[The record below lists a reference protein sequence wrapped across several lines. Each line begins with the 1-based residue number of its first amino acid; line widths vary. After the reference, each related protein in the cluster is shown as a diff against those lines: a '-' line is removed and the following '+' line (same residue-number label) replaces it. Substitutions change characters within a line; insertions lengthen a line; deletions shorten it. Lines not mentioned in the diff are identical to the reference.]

1 VYSSSAKAVPYRA
14 LEVEKR
20 WTMCGITGFIDTSR
34 TRGAGSLAEIAQR
47 MAGAM
52 RHRGPDDDGIHVVPE
67 NGVALGFRRLA
78 IIDLSAAGHQPM
90 LSADGRWS
98 IVYNGEIYNAEEL
111 RPALLERGV
120 QFRGHSDTEV
130 LLESF
135 AAFGVAAT
143 LAKTVG
149 MFAMAVHDRER
160 RETWFSRDRLGK
172 KPLYIGRFGATVM
185 FASELRCFRAHPEFK
200 PEIDPAAVASY
211 ARFGYV
217 PQPQCIFKNVVQ
229 LAPGGLAKLSPEGQL
244 DFGSYWNVSK
254 VAAAARKQGFAGS
267 PADAVEELDR
277 LLRDAVGQRMVSDV
291 PLGAFLSGGIDSS
304 VVVAL
309 MQAQSA
315 RPVKTFSIGFPVA
328 GFDEAPH
335 AKAVAQHLGTDHEE
349 LYLSPQDALDLVPA
363 LPEIYDEPFSDSSQ
377 IPTYL
382 VSQMARKHVTVAL
395 SGDGG
400 DESFAGYGRYRQIE
414 ALFGATQPIGA
425 QTGSAVTGLS
435 QALKRFRRV
444 APGTVDRFGNW
455 ASAFAQRSGPD
466 AIERAYLP
474 MASMGL
480 PPERMLVAPKEQLDP
495 IWSGALAA
503 DFPTALDRAQILD
516 FHNYLPSDILTK
528 VDRASMAVSLEV
540 RAPLLDHRVVEFAWR
555 LPAALKFGSGAEKWA
570 LRQVLYRYVPAA
582 LIDRPKM
589 GFGVPIDVWLRG
601 PLKDWAE
608 ALIAED
614 RLKRE
619 GLFRADTVRDLW
631 NRHQAG
637 ETWQYPLWTVLMF
650 QAWREHWGL

>member
-1 VYSSSAKAVPYRA
+1 
-14 LEVEKR
+14 
-20 WTMCGITGFIDTSR
+20 MCGITGFIDTYR
-34 TRGAGSLAEIAQR
+34 TCGANSLAETAQR
-47 MAGAM
+47 MADAM
-52 RHRGPDDDGIHVVPE
+52 PHRGPDDDGVHVVPE
-67 NGVALGFRRLA
+67 HGVALGFRRLA
-78 IIDLSAAGHQPM
+78 IIDLTAAGHQPM
-90 LSADGRWS
+90 LSGDGRWS
-98 IVYNGEIYNAEEL
+98 IVYNGEIYNAEDM
-111 RPALLERGV
+111 RPALLERGAS
-120 QFRGHSDTEV
+120 FRGHSDTEV

-135 AAFGVAAT
+135 AAFGVEAT
-143 LAKTVG
+143 LARTIG
-149 MFAMAVHDRER
+149 MFAMVVHDRER
-160 RETWFSRDRLGK
+160 GETWFSRDRLGK

-200 PEIDPAAVASY
+200 PEIDPVAVASY

-229 LAPGGLAKLSPEGQL
+229 LAPGGLAKLSATGEL
-244 DFGSYWNVSK
+244 SFGTYWDVSK
-254 VAAAARKQGFAGS
+254 AAAAARHEGFSGS

-277 LLRDAVGQRMVSDV
+277 LLRDAVRQRMVSDV

-315 RPVKTFSIGFPVA
+315 RPTRTFSIGFPVA

-335 AKAVAQHLGTDHEE
+335 AKAVARHLGTDHEE
-349 LYLSPQDALDLVPA
+349 FYVSPRDALDLVPS
-363 LPEIYDEPFSDSSQ
+363 LPDIYDEPFSDSSQ

-382 VSQMARKHVTVAL
+382 VSQLARRHVTVAL

-400 DESFAGYGRYRQIE
+400 DESFAGYGRYRQID
-414 ALFGATQPIGA
+414 ALFGDKAPA
-425 QTGSAVTGLS
+425 NAFTGSAALALS
-435 QALKRFRRV
+435 QALAPFRRL
-444 APGTVDRFGNW
+444 APASIGRFSRWAGT
-455 ASAFAQRSGPD
+455 FAERTRSD

-480 PPERMLVAPKEQLDP
+480 PPEELLVAPQEQLSP

-503 DFPTALDRAQILD
+503 DFPTALERAQILD

-555 LPAALKFGSGAEKWA
+555 LPSALKFGEGGTKWA

-589 GFGVPIDVWLRG
+589 GFGIPIDVWLRG

-631 NRHQAG
+631 NRHLAG

-650 QAWREHWGL
+650 QAWRERWGL

>member
-1 VYSSSAKAVPYRA
+1 
-14 LEVEKR
+14 
-20 WTMCGITGFIDTSR
+20 MCGITGFIDISR
-34 TRGAGSLAEIAQR
+34 TRGADSLTETAQR
-47 MAGAM
+47 MADAM
-52 RHRGPDDDGIHVVPE
+52 PHRGPDDDGVYVVPE

-78 IIDLSAAGHQPM
+78 IIDLTAAGHQPM
-90 LSADGRWS
+90 LSGDGRWS
-98 IVYNGEIYNAEEL
+98 IVYNGEIYNAEDM
-111 RPALLERGV
+111 RPALLERGAS
-120 QFRGHSDTEV
+120 FRGHSDTEV

-135 AAFGVAAT
+135 AAFGVETT
-143 LAKTVG
+143 LSRTVG
-149 MFAMAVHDRER
+149 MFAMVVHDRER
-160 RETWFSRDRLGK
+160 GETWFSRDRLGK
-172 KPLYIGRFGATVM
+172 KPLYIGRFGAMVM

-229 LAPGGLAKLSPEGQL
+229 LAPGGLAKLSADGQL
-244 DFGSYWNVSK
+244 SFGSYWDVSK
-254 VAAAARKQGFAGS
+254 VAAAARQEGFSGS
-267 PADAVEELDR
+267 PAEAVDELDR
-277 LLRDAVGQRMVSDV
+277 LLRDVVRQRMVSDV

-315 RPVKTFSIGFPVA
+315 RPTRTFSIGFPVA

-335 AKAVAQHLGTDHEE
+335 AKAVATHLGTDHEE
-349 LYLSPQDALDLVPA
+349 FYVSPQDALDLVPS
-363 LPEIYDEPFSDSSQ
+363 LPDIYDEPFSDSSQ

-382 VSQMARKHVTVAL
+382 VSQLARKHVTVAL

-400 DESFAGYGRYRQIE
+400 DESFAGYGRYRQID
-414 ALFGATQPIGA
+414 ALFGEKAPA
-425 QTGSAVTGLS
+425 NALAGSAALGLS
-435 QALKRFRRV
+435 QALAPFRRL
-444 APGTVDRFGNW
+444 APGAIDRFSRW
-455 ASAFAQRSGPD
+455 AGAFAELTGPD
-466 AIERAYLP
+466 AVERAYLP

-480 PPERMLVAPKEQLDP
+480 PPERMLVSPQEQLSP
-495 IWSGALAA
+495 IWGGTLAA
-503 DFPTALDRAQILD
+503 DFPTALERAQILD

-555 LPAALKFGSGAEKWA
+555 LPAALKFGEGGAKWA

-589 GFGVPIDVWLRG
+589 GFGIPIDVWLRG

-650 QAWREHWGL
+650 QAWRERWGL